1 MGASKGCTS
10 CFVPSHKG
18 DYTKQILLFINF
30 YICIVRENI
39 KKDKKYIKVLI
50 FKAFKKKYCKP
61 LL

>member
-10 CFVPSHKG
+10 CFVPSPKG

-39 KKDKKYIKVLI
+39 KKDKKIHKTI
-50 FKAFKKKYCKP
+50 DF
-61 LL
+61 